1 MVGLPMEA
9 REVTAQELE
18 NFFPPLDVIEK
29 WHRGEEAEWPPRDDD
44 EAAAAAA
51 ALRFDV
57 GTPVLCRVGQA
68 DWLGGVIT
76 QLWYREPSWPEGA
89 FAPYKVRLQD
99 GRDIFAPADMDQ
111 IIKLNP
117 DPSLVA
123 E

>member
-1 MVGLPMEA
+1 MGLPMEA

-44 EAAAAAA
+44 AAAAAT
-51 ALRFDV
+51 ALRFEV
-57 GTPVLCRVGQA
+57 GTPVQCRVGQA
-68 DWLGGVIT
+68 DWLSGVIT

-111 IIKLNP
+111 IIRI
-117 DPSLVA
+117 DPNAPLVA